1 MTSGV
6 SRLLSFW
13 EDCTDN
19 PIDTPS
25 KAFSKLKNI
34 FDGTDNY
41 QKASSTLAH
50 LKEVY
55 EYCKRLGISR
65 KIYVSPLSS
74 INEASFSGGILFA
87 CLYDQKVKDVFA
99 AGGRYDSLIK
109 EYRPKIGER
118 HFQERHAVGFSL
130 NWEKQLAQSM
140 TKPMPKHTG
149 KAFLKKAEEETQ
161 SIFRARR
168 CDVLVASFD
177 PAILRSEG
185 IELLQT
191 LWGHGISAE
200 LARDARSPEDLLA
213 KHREESY
220 SWVII
225 IKQDNILKIKSM
237 GRKDVPD
244 ADIPANQLMAWLKSE
259 IRDRDSR
266 SLSRLRGTSSTSHSH
281 QSESSS
287 GITNPLTLTAMH
299 AADGESEQEVR
310 VLVAQTK
317 SKKFNRRAVVEQA
330 QVSAQRLVEGFLEGP
345 IVAVE
350 TSDAVMDMIA
360 ETSLGDADSWKRVEQ
375 GVGTS
380 EKKYVREI
388 HEMLRDWRG
397 EWESKGGKGGG
408 CRHAFVYNF
417 RTGRCVYYDLGA

>member
-6 SRLLSFW
+6 SPTSL
-13 EDCTDN
+13 DHPTDHQTN
-19 PIDTPS
+19 LPSDTPS

-34 FDGTDNY
+34 FDGTEAY

-55 EYCKRLGISR
+55 EYSKRLGVKS

-74 INEASFSGGILFA
+74 INEAFFSGGLLFA

-109 EYRPKIGER
+109 EYRPKIGSA

-130 NWEKQLAQSM
+130 NWEKQLAA
-140 TKPMPKHTG
+140 PIPKQTG

-161 SIFRARR
+161 SVFRTRR

-177 PAILRSEG
+177 PTILRSAG
-185 IELLQT
+185 IELLQS
-191 LWGHGISAE
+191 LWSHGISAE
-200 LARDARSPEDLLA
+200 LAADARNPEDLLSQ
-213 KHREESY
+213 HRDESY
-220 SWVII
+220 SWVVI
-225 IKQDNILKIKSM
+225 IKQDNVLKIKSM
-237 GRKDVPD
+237 GRKDHPD
-244 ADIPANQLMAWLKSE
+244 ADISARELLAWLKAE
-259 IRDRDSR
+259 IRERDSR
-266 SLSRLRGTSSTSHSH
+266 TLTRSRTGGGSG
-281 QSESSS
+281 QSEAS
-287 GITNPLTLTAMH
+287 GASGTTVVHNAN

-330 QVSAQRLVEGFLEGP
+330 QTAAQRLVEGFLEGP
-345 IVAVE
+345 IAAIE
-350 TSDAVMDMIA
+350 TTDGVMDMIG
-360 ETSLGDADSWKRVEQ
+360 ETRMGDAESWRRVEQ
-375 GVGTS
+375 GVTTA

-388 HEMLRDWRG
+388 HDMLKDWRG
-397 EWESKGGKGGG
+397 EWEAKKGG
-408 CRHAFVYNF
+408 RHAFVYNF
-417 RTGRCVYYDLGA
+417 RSGTCVYYDLGG